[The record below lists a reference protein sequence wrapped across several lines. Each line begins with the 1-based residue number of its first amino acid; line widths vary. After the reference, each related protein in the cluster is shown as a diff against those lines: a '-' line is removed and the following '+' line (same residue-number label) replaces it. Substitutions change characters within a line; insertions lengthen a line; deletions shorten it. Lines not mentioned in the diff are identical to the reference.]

1 MSDLDSQNLR
11 HLLFSL
17 LASGSHKDIDTR
29 FRDLGLTDPS
39 QQGSTK
45 AERVQQFMD
54 TLELGAMKNIA
65 AWVLD
70 HMDLTAGER
79 NGLQDVLW
87 KNIGPVIEERTRR
100 EAAAAVHI
108 ENLLHDQA
116 RFEALLDRWWV
127 LGDAPI
133 FGVSNDDVISSFFG
147 GAPPLHKQVHQHV
160 FRNPGDWS
168 WETLLD
174 RLGAF
179 EAVDRRFANFL
190 EDVVSHA
197 VLPTEEHQRQI
208 VTLINPVLRKANLK
222 LREVDSVGGY
232 PVFSLASTQNPT
244 SRPKTVI
251 FASSGKP
258 DLRVSDAVS
267 GEIEIVDARG
277 ALVYDAVI
285 GTDGLSFDAL
295 RRWWGANNPEIE
307 DSDTARSLYERLDS
321 SIPAESPPQHHLFWA
336 FHNLHRDR
344 LGRVP
349 ALLPEVWLHWD
360 PKTIEVRGVRALLG
374 QRMDFLMLGPNNQRI
389 ILEVDG
395 VSHYTDANGT
405 PSPAR
410 YARNTRYDRDMQLR
424 NYSVYRFG
432 GYELPSREVA
442 TELLA
447 DFFERMFNK
456 HHIDFV

>member
-1 MSDLDSQNLR
+1 MNDLDSQNLR
-11 HLLFSL
+11 HLLFSR
-17 LASGSHKDIDTR
+17 LAAGGHKDIDAR
-29 FRDLGLTDPS
+29 FADLGLTDTS
-39 QQGSTK
+39 QQGSSK
-45 AERVQQFMD
+45 AQRVQHVMD
-54 TLELGAMKNIA
+54 TLEPSAMKDVA
-65 AWVLD
+65 AWALD
-70 HMDLTAGER
+70 HMDLTAAER

-87 KNIGPVIEERTRR
+87 RDVGPVIEERTRR
-100 EAAAAVHI
+100 EAAAVVHV
-108 ENLLHDQA
+108 EDLLHDQT

-133 FGVSNDDVISSFFG
+133 FNISNDDVISSFFG
-147 GAPPLHKQVHQHV
+147 GAPPLRRQIHQHV

-168 WETLLD
+168 WEMLLE

-179 EAVDRRFANFL
+179 EAVDRRFARFI

-197 VLPTEEHQRQI
+197 ILPTEEHQQQV
-208 VTLINPVLRKANLK
+208 VTLINPALRQANLE

-232 PVFSLASTQNPT
+232 PVFSLVSTQTPT
-244 SRPKTVI
+244 SRPKTII
-251 FASSGKP
+251 FASASKP
-258 DLRVSDAVS
+258 DLRVSDAVA

-285 GTDGLSFDAL
+285 GTDGLRFDAL
-295 RRWWGANNPEIE
+295 CRWWSALNQEIE
-307 DSDTARSLYERLDS
+307 DSNTARSLYERLNS

-336 FHNLHRDR
+336 YHNLYRAR
-344 LGRVP
+344 LGAIP

-360 PKTIEVRGVRALLG
+360 PKTIETRGVKALLG

-395 VSHYTDANGT
+395 DSRYTDANGK

-447 DFFERMFNK
+447 DFFERLFFK
-456 HHIDFV
+456 HHIDLA